1 MKKVIVTAIALTAI
15 GVAIRANGKQ
25 KARTGIYR
33 LGLRDQII
41 LVNID
46 SENNH
51 TLTIKD
57 RNGRNHYYL
66 SPVIT

>member
-15 GVAIRANGKQ
+15 GVAIRAKGKP
-25 KARTGIYR
+25 KVKTGLYR

-41 LVNID
+41 HVTID

-57 RNGRNHYYL
+57 INGRNHYFL
-66 SPVIT
+66 SPITT